1 MKYEDIARVNKEI
14 KTIDIER
21 FDKKTGKKI
30 VKKYPEVAQRVTA
43 FRKIEPNGEI
53 RTQMLSFT
61 DGVCVFRATIFDGEG
76 KILAS
81 GHAYEKEANGSI
93 NANDCIENCETSA
106 VGRALAF
113 CGFGS
118 EESIASADEM
128 RKVTSVGAASNL
140 AAELVAEA
148 EELGIDLKRVAIY
161 YKKQVGELTN
171 IELSDAIEQ
180 KKAARRNAQ

>member
-1 MKYEDIARVNKEI
+1 MKYEDIAKVNEEI
-14 KTIDIER
+14 KKIDIR
-21 FDKKTGKKI
+21 GKQ
-30 VKKYPEVAQRVTA
+30 YAEVAQRVTA
-43 FRKIEPNGEI
+43 FRKLEPNGEI
-53 RTQMLSFT
+53 RTQMLSFE

-93 NANDCIENCETSA
+93 NKTSCIENCETSA

-118 EESIASADEM
+118 SDNIASAEEM
-128 RKVTSVGAASNL
+128 RKVTEPVSTL
-140 AAELVAEA
+140 AAELVSEA

-161 YKKQVGELTN
+161 YKKKVGELTN
-171 IELSDAIEQ
+171 DELLDAIEQ
-180 KKAARRNAQ
+180 KKARRNAQ